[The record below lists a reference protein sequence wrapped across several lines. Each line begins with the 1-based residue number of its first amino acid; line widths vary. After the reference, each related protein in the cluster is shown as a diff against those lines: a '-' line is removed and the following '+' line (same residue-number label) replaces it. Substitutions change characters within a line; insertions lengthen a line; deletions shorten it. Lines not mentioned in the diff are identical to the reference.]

1 MKKLKPSMVN
11 RNSEAR
17 SHWARVLKDF
27 QKALSG
33 AAYCRSEDQSG
44 LSGAAYCR
52 SEDLYYPTFAKWR
65 QKLLGPVRTLGKR
78 KPSPALFSKFELLYF
93 TVFQNPTIPLS
104 WYSLSSKDQKFPII
118 FSGF

>member
-27 QKALSG
+27 Q
-33 AAYCRSEDQSG
+33 QSG
-44 LSGAAYCR
+44 LSGAAYYR

-65 QKLLGPVRTLGKR
+65 QKLLGPVRTLGNEN
-78 KPSPALFSKFELLYF
+78 PLLLCF
-93 TVFQNPTIPLS
+93 LNLS
-104 WYSLSSKDQKFPII
+104 CFISRSSKIQLYHFRGIV
-118 FSGF
+118 

>member
-27 QKALSG
+27 Q
-33 AAYCRSEDQSG
+33 QSG
-44 LSGAAYCR
+44 LSGAAYYR

>member
-27 QKALSG
+27 Q
-33 AAYCRSEDQSG
+33 QSG

>member
-17 SHWARVLKDF
+17 SHWARILKDF
-27 QKALSG
+27 Q
-33 AAYCRSEDQSG
+33 QSG

-78 KPSPALFSKFELLYF
+78 KPSPENPLLLCF
-93 TVFQNPTIPLS
+93 LNLS
-104 WYSLSSKDQKFPII
+104 CFISRSSKIQLYHFRGIV
-118 FSGF
+118 

>member
-1 MKKLKPSMVN
+1 MKKLKPSIVN

-27 QKALSG
+27 Q
-33 AAYCRSEDQSG
+33 QSG

-52 SEDLYYPTFAKWR
+52 SENLYYPTFAKWR

-78 KPSPALFSKFELLYF
+78 KPSPALFSKVERVTESEPLLE
-93 TVFQNPTIPLS
+93 
-104 WYSLSSKDQKFPII
+104 SLQIRFPNGVLVNVQGSASPNWLLEI
-118 FSGF
+118 GGLK